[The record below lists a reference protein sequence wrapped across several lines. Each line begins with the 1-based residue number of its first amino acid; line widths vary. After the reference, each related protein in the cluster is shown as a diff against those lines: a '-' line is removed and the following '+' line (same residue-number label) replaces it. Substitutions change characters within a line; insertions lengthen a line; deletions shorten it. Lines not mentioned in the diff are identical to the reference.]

1 MRQGH
6 VPPHGKHGGQNM
18 KDERGWAY
26 YSTSIKQ
33 TRRPRPYQWSWK
45 SVIIGI
51 FWWTLMKLTA
61 GMPIP
66 LFFTASS
73 SNGTPTLCCAHPSP
87 FLPWGTALWTGACP
101 HPRSPLKL
109 PSCSAA
115 VVLTGHFMAFLLLM
129 LLIVTISTV
138 ACTVSKLCTA
148 ALSAWSSAAPFEWF
162 KSVIGNPWWFKKVFG
177 PFAIV

>member
-18 KDERGWAY
+18 EDERGWAY

-87 FLPWGTALWTGACP
+87 FLPWGSAMLLCELEPALTLGHLWSCP
-101 HPRSPLKL
+101 LALLQLSWQVTSWLFSCWCFWLSPFPPL
-109 PSCSAA
+109 PAQWASSAQQPFP
-115 VVLTGHFMAFLLLM
+115 LGLLL
-129 LLIVTISTV
+129 LLLNDSRV
-138 ACTVSKLCTA
+138 
-148 ALSAWSSAAPFEWF
+148 
-162 KSVIGNPWWFKKVFG
+162 
-177 PFAIV
+177 

>member
-101 HPRSPLKL
+101 HPQVTSE
-109 PSCSAA
+109 AA
-115 VVLTGHFMAFLLLM
+115 LLLCCSCPDRS
-129 LLIVTISTV
+129 LHGFSLADASD
-138 ACTVSKLCTA
+138 CHHFHRCLHSEQ
-148 ALSAWSSAAPFEWF
+148 ALHSSPFRL
-162 KSVIGNPWWFKKVFG
+162 VFCCSFWMIQECNWQ
-177 PFAIV
+177 PMMI